1 MIILYLL
8 FSNEVASKV
17 KGNKKVK
24 MTKKELER
32 IKEFKKKQRNLD
44 DTKMCI
50 PELLVSYGFS
60 VRR

>member
-1 MIILYLL
+1 MKIFMIILYLL

-32 IKEFKKKQRNLD
+32 IKEFKKK
-44 DTKMCI
+44 
-50 PELLVSYGFS
+50 
-60 VRR
+60 